1 MKFKTDDI
9 FQLLN
14 LQYGVCFGFIFSTF
28 FSVGSTGVL
37 QIHLQW
43 VPHFWEFYLLLF
55 YFFLDWGMF
64 NLTKNHLNYKIGE
77 ILVTSIGI
85 WALGYVTLLPRSET
99 SLPIGQLLLG
109 IYFLLAGIQR
119 FYFYALKRYYIGD
132 EEMINPASSLAGSIL
147 TFFQIGLSLL
157 VILSAASALF
167 FSINPLA
174 NDLISF
180 LIYIGLFLAIKLIT
194 LAHMHNIFKTD

>member
-1 MKFKTDDI
+1 
-9 FQLLN
+9 
-14 LQYGVCFGFIFSTF
+14 
-28 FSVGSTGVL
+28 
-37 QIHLQW
+37 
-43 VPHFWEFYLLLF
+43 
-55 YFFLDWGMF
+55 MF